1 MKEFSVNHPI
11 LFLLSGIL
19 IASVLAQSIYFLVRA
34 LRRAKAIG
42 MDMTKL
48 KKTIIS
54 AATFTVAPAVA
65 IVISVMTLSKD
76 LGVALPWMRLSVV
89 GSLSYETIAATNAES
104 AMGIKFGSG
113 AVLNASQFV
122 TITLVMTISIM
133 VGIWLVPVVAKKLQN
148 GMISMEKRDKK
159 WSELFTAAM
168 FIGMISAF
176 VGYVFCDV
184 LTVVHGDMTGLI
196 PVCVMAVSMI
206 LMLLCGLLVKKLKW
220 LWLSEYALP
229 ISLVVGMAS
238 AIPITAW
245 LS

>member
-1 MKEFSVNHPI
+1 MEFSVNHPLI
-11 LFLLSGIL
+11 FLLSGIL
-19 IASVLAQSIYFLVRA
+19 VAAVLVQSVWFLVKA

-42 MDMTKL
+42 MDSTKI
-48 KKTIIS
+48 KKLIVS

-89 GSLSYETIAATNAES
+89 GSLSYETIAASNAVN
-104 AMGIKFGSG
+104 AMGGSFGSG
-113 AVLNASQFV
+113 VALTASQF
-122 TITLVMTISIM
+122 ITVVLVMTISIM
-133 VGIWLVPVVAKKLQN
+133 VGIWLVPLVAKKMQK

-159 WSELFTAAM
+159 WSEIFTSAM

-176 VGYVFCDV
+176 VGYVFCNV
-184 LTVVHGDMTGLI
+184 STVFKADFSGII
-196 PVCVMAVSMI
+196 PVLVMAVSAVV
-206 LMLLCGLLVKKLKW
+206 MLAAGLLSKKTGW
-220 LWLSEYALP
+220 RFINEYALP
-229 ISLVVGMAS
+229 ISLLSGMAA